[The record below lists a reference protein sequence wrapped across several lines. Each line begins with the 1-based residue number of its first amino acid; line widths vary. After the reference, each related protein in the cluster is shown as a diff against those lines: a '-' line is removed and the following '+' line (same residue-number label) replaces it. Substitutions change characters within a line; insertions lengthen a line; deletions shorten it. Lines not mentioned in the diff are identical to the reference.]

1 MRQQRNEERRIAL
14 QNRWYVGGIAAVVST
29 TLVFSGLSPAIAEE
43 VNPDPAA
50 TTQAADTPTETSA
63 TDASATDAADAAAT
77 DAADAAATDAADA
90 AATDAADAAA
100 TDAADAA
107 ATDTSASDTS
117 AADAATTPTDSPA
130 APDATTPQRIAPLA
144 APNADIS
151 PLALVCGQLNGG
163 FEIDGNYTPGD
174 CGGNKDWT
182 SVAYT
187 TTTQGGTYNTGR
199 KDDDPTETWS
209 EGGGTPPK
217 VQFDRVYSFAETVGG
232 DYLLNMAWERPSNS
246 GTGGFAIEVT
256 NLGIRMGNNVP
267 QPNRSAGGYVF
278 FFTMQGNGLPV
289 LELTCT
295 YTSQADYPT
304 SGASPNCHAPVAG
317 AFFAAASDAPL
328 ASPQGGTIP
337 AGAFFEIGLN
347 VTDLTGG
354 VIQPGCPAP
363 SAATAYLRSF
373 TGESSGP
380 GSNPKGWVG
389 PLEVTPPSTCVP
401 LTATKTATPSFVR
414 DYDWTIEKT
423 VDHDSAKVK
432 PGQSAT
438 FDYTVTVT
446 PSAPQDSGFTVT
458 GVITVKNTN
467 PIDVPITG
475 VTDSIP
481 GATCV
486 INGSQTPVVAKNG
499 GTANIAYTC
508 TLPTGAAGTN
518 TATVTWG
525 DTAIPAGSTQATA
538 NYTFAGL
545 APKAT
550 TDASVTVSDT
560 AAAFGGSKVVTKLD
574 GPTKF
579 QYSRSLG
586 SELGSDVCK
595 NYDNTA
601 SIAATSDQPK
611 LEDSVTVQV
620 CTGADL
626 TIEKN
631 VVVSLTRTYAW
642 DIEKSVDKTVKT
654 VDPVT
659 GKATFDYTVL
669 VTPGDATDSDWAMSG
684 QITVANPN
692 DWDVVATVTDLPSF
706 ADVSCTVTGGA
717 GATIPANSSKVFDY
731 DCTFPDDGLFAQG
744 SNKAKVTW
752 DDDAAYSPNSSVT
765 DTVQISTAD
774 WHVSPINKT
783 VTVVDD
789 KTDPAHPVTLGTVDW
804 AGGPKEFHYSITFDG
819 TPGSCVDYT
828 NIAKIVETGDTD
840 DVKVTVCDY
849 QDLTVSKTANP
860 TFDRSYSFDID
871 KTAKATKLVVDP
883 VTGKATATYTV
894 TVTDG
899 AASDS
904 NFAVSGEIAVTNPNK
919 VGVPLTTLTDK
930 IGATSCTLDLPA
942 DLTVPAQSTIL
953 VDYTCAPS
961 ATADT
966 SGTNT
971 ATATWDKSRLLGTS
985 GTATGTKDFDFADAV
1000 VTDLNDKTVTVTD
1013 QFTNPAGPAVVLGEH
1028 TWTGEGEVQKWTYD
1042 RELQGTV
1049 GACVEVDNTA
1059 TIVETEQSDDATV
1072 ELCGYQDLTI
1082 AKTATGSFDR
1092 DYDWSITKDVNDN
1105 AITVPVGGTA
1115 DFKYTVT
1122 VTPTAAQDS
1131 NFVVE
1136 GTITVNNPNSVP
1148 VTITLDDQ
1156 LEGCVV
1162 TGTANLTIPAKGM
1175 REFPYTC
1182 DLDDATASS
1191 EITNTV
1197 DITWPKATLPNTSGA
1212 ASTSASVD
1220 FGEVTPAT
1228 TDATA
1233 TVSDTAAEFG
1243 GSKVLNAAD
1252 GPKSYEYTRTLGTP
1266 DGVCTEYPNTATVDP
1281 SDESSKSDSETVE
1294 VCAPT
1299 ITKEIEASVQ
1309 DQTDPD
1315 LWDVSY
1321 LITVTLAGGE
1331 RTYDLGDE
1339 PDFAPG
1345 VEVVSGDAQRILP
1358 APAGT
1363 VIEGI
1368 APDGTPF
1375 VTGVAIGGED
1385 NTTHVYRVTWHVR
1398 IPAQIPADERA
1409 CEGPGTGFYN
1419 TGILTVEHIV
1429 QEDDACGPIAE
1440 KVYPTVTKTVSD
1452 ISRDPDTKEWEI
1464 QYELKVTLSND
1475 PAVNPGHL
1483 SSKYNLSD
1491 TLDYGVID
1499 VVDASWSGQGT
1510 TDEPFDH
1517 VGDVWSAQIATGK
1530 TITAGATHTYTVT
1543 VHATLDVTDLQQ
1555 NTVGCTKN
1563 GEQRGLGFFNEATLS
1578 FTEQLPPVTVEACTP
1593 PVYPT
1598 VAKTAEG
1605 TTEDPETGLQ
1615 RVSYLVKVT
1624 APAAPA
1630 EGPVTNVLYT
1640 LVEKPDALP
1649 ANVELEGDWHAE
1661 AVGADTPDPT
1671 EATWDGTG
1679 TWLLK
1684 AIGAF
1689 SAQDRI
1695 DGILTHTYRIWADLR
1710 VTGVPEYPSAP
1721 APCTTADDEGSP
1733 IWNTVSLVFGEQ
1745 SQDATAC
1752 DEVNYDDV
1760 SIVKTGMLQ
1769 VFDGEVGEWVPFEDG
1784 DSVEPGDAFRYEL
1797 TVTNN
1802 GTRDAEDVVVTDPIP
1817 ERLDVT
1823 GLTLPA
1829 GWTNENDPDYVDA
1842 DNTVIAS
1849 IPTFAKGATATILVD
1864 VTFTA
1869 TPVPPVVPGDE
1880 SSQPADPLESLTNTA
1895 CVAAERDQVEENN
1908 CSTVEIPVREITAI
1922 VWTKCVADAPF
1933 LGWTISKSQA
1943 LIDEDIHFLWTP
1955 DTGTATTEPENVD
1968 ITHAGGTA
1976 TWSDEIAWPG
1986 AAFSPSGVSI
1996 DYPGWRPIELSD
2008 IVPGSSPTQY
2018 YYPGT
2023 TDIIPAADQANYIF
2037 NGLILDD
2044 SELDY
2049 AWRLGSTITFSV
2061 NPELVFST
2069 EYPAATAGCAVARHS
2084 NVQIEKTASVEKT
2097 DPGASFTYT
2106 LAVANVSDDSAAD
2119 GVVVTDA
2126 IPADLKITD
2135 VSWPGEGD
2143 ATAFPSWSSCAVAG
2157 QDGSGYG
2164 GTLTCTLNGPLQPQ
2178 GAEGVSVAPTITLSA
2193 TVNPK
2198 STSSSI
2204 TNIGVVDYYTFGD
2217 PSDTGR
2223 DADDAIVL
2231 LSALPATG
2239 GEPSPLLAM
2248 LGLLALL
2255 AGTTMFVVTRRRRGE
2270 AKPTV

>member
-1 MRQQRNEERRIAL
+1 MFSRTFVRASDNGGLRRRMRQQRTEERRLAL
-14 QNRWYVGGIAAVVST
+14 QKRWYVGGIATVVSAA
-29 TLVFSGLSPAIAEE
+29 LMFSGLSPAVAEE
-43 VNPDPAA
+43 SQPDPAA
-50 TTQAADTPTETSA
+50 TTQAADTPADTA
-63 TDASATDAADAAAT
+63 TDPPAAGTSPTDAADPAAPDPSASETSST
-77 DAADAAATDAADA
+77 DAAK
-90 AATDAADAAA
+90 
-100 TDAADAA
+100 
-107 ATDTSASDTS
+107 
-117 AADAATTPTDSPA
+117 TPTDAPPA
-130 APDATTPQRIAPLA
+130 APDATTQQLAAPLA
-144 APNADIS
+144 APIQT
-151 PLALVCGQLNGG
+151 LAVPCLINGT
-163 FEIDGNYTPGD
+163 FEIDANYAANS
-174 CGGNKDWT
+174 CGGNDWGNV
-182 SVAYT
+182 SHDE
-187 TTTQGGTYNTGR
+187 TTQGGTYQTSN
-199 KDDDPTETWS
+199 KDNDNPATWTS
-209 EGGGTPPK
+209 SGSTPPK
-217 VQFDRVYSFAETVGG
+217 GDFERVYSYGETVGSNY
-232 DYLLNMAWERPSNS
+232 YLDFAWERDQNG
-246 GTGGFAIEVT
+246 GTGGYLIEVT
-256 NLGIRMGNNVP
+256 NAGASTAPDGTPR
-267 QPNRSAGGYVF
+267 PNRTNGGVVF
-278 FFTMQGNGLPV
+278 VITTQGGAAPV
-289 LELTCT
+289 LKETCVYTSVATYPGTCT
-295 YTSQADYPT
+295 AYDG
-304 SGASPNCHAPVAG
+304 SGFISAVNDAPVTNLHG
-317 AFFAAASDAPL
+317 EVVPTGS
-328 ASPQGGTIP
+328 
-337 AGAFFEIGLN
+337 FFEIGIN
-347 VTDLTGG
+347 VTDLTNGG
-354 VIQPGCPAP
+354 VKPGCPAP
-363 SAATAYLRSF
+363 SAATAYMRSF
-373 TGESSGP
+373 TGNIDSP
-380 GSNPKGWVG
+380 AKNLKGYVG
-389 PLEVTPPSTCVP
+389 PLTVQPPSTCVP
-401 LTATKTATPSFVR
+401 LTATKTASPSFVR

-432 PGQSAT
+432 PGQNAT

-446 PSAPQDSGFTVT
+446 PSAPQDSAFTVT
-458 GVITVKNTN
+458 GVITVTNTN
-467 PIDVPITG
+467 PVDVKITG

-486 INGSQTPVVAKNG
+486 INGSQTPTVGKNG
-499 GTANIAYTC
+499 GTADIAYTC
-508 TLPTGAAGTN
+508 TLPNGAAGTN
-518 TATVTWG
+518 TATVTWDG
-525 DTAIPAGSTQATA
+525 ASIPAGSTQATA
-538 NYTFAGL
+538 NFTFAGL
-545 APKAT
+545 APKTT

-579 QYSRSLG
+579 EYSRSLG
-586 SELGSDVCK
+586 SELGAGVCE

-611 LEDSVTVQV
+611 LEDSVSVQV

-659 GKATFDYTVL
+659 GTATFDYTVL
-669 VTPGDATDSDWAMSG
+669 VTPGDTTDSDWAMSG

-692 DWDVVATVTDLPSF
+692 DWDVVATVADLPSF
-706 ADVSCTVTGGA
+706 ADVSCTVAGGA

-744 SNKAKVTW
+744 SNKATVTW
-752 DDDAAYSPNSSVT
+752 DDDAAYSSNSSVSN
-765 DTVQISTAD
+765 TVQISTAD
-774 WHVSPINKT
+774 WHVTPINKT

-789 KTDPAHPVTLGTVDW
+789 KTDPAHPVTLGTVNW
-804 AGGPKEFHYSITFDG
+804 ADGPKEFHYSITFDG
-819 TPGSCVDYT
+819 TPGACADYT

-849 QDLTVSKTANP
+849 QNLTVSKTADP
-860 TFDRSYSFDID
+860 TFDRSYSFDIG

-904 NFAVSGEIAVTNPNK
+904 HFAVSGEITVTNPNK
-919 VGVPLTTLTDK
+919 VDVPLTALTDK
-930 IGATSCTLDLPA
+930 IGGTSCTIDLPD
-942 DLTVPAQSTIL
+942 DLTVPAEGTL
-953 VDYTCAPS
+953 VVDYTCTPS

-971 ATATWDKSRLLGTS
+971 ATATWDKSKLLGTS
-985 GTATGTKDFDFADAV
+985 GAAAGTKDFDFADAV
-1000 VTDLNDKTVTVTD
+1000 VTDLNAKTVTITD
-1013 QFTNPAGPAVVLGEH
+1013 QFTNPAGPAVVLGQH
-1028 TWTGEGEVQKWTYD
+1028 TWTGEGESQSWTYD

-1049 GACVEVDNTA
+1049 GACTEVDNTA

-1072 ELCGYQDLTI
+1072 ELCGYQDLTV

-1092 DYDWSITKDVNDN
+1092 DYDWSITKEVNDN
-1105 AITVPVGGTA
+1105 AVTVPVGGTA
-1115 DFKYTVT
+1115 DFAYTVT

-1131 NFVVE
+1131 NFAME
-1136 GTITVNNPNSVP
+1136 GTITVTNPNGVP

-1156 LEGCVV
+1156 LEGCDV

-1182 DLDDATASS
+1182 DLGGATASS
-1191 EITNTV
+1191 EVTNTV
-1197 DITWPKATLPNTSGA
+1197 DITWPKATLPNTSGE
-1212 ASTSASVD
+1212 ASTSATVD
-1220 FGEVTPAT
+1220 FADVTPAT

-1233 TVSDTAAEFG
+1233 TVSDTAAAFG
-1243 GSKVLNAAD
+1243 GPKALSAVDGVKVF
-1252 GPKSYEYTRTLGTP
+1252 EYTRTLGTA
-1266 DGVCTEYPNTATVDP
+1266 DGTCTEYPNTATVVP
-1281 SDESSKSDSETVE
+1281 SHESSKSDSETVE
-1294 VCAPT
+1294 VCAPM
-1299 ITKEIEASVQ
+1299 ITKEIESSVQ

-1339 PDFAPG
+1339 PAFAPG
-1345 VEVVSGDAQRILP
+1345 VEIISGDAQRILP
-1358 APAGT
+1358 APADPA
-1363 VIEGI
+1363 IEGI
-1368 APDGTPF
+1368 ASDGTPF
-1375 VTGVAIGGED
+1375 VTGVAIGGEGD
-1385 NTTHVYRVTWHVR
+1385 TTHVYRVTWHVR
-1398 IPAQIPADERA
+1398 IPAQIPVDERT
-1409 CEGPGTGFYN
+1409 CDGPGTGFYN
-1419 TGILTVEHIV
+1419 TGILTVDDIV
-1429 QEDDACGPIAE
+1429 QDDDACGPVTE
-1440 KVYPTVTKTVSD
+1440 KVYPTVTKTVSG

-1464 QYELKVTLSND
+1464 TYQLKVSLSND
-1475 PAVNPGHL
+1475 PAVNPNHV
-1483 SSKYNLSD
+1483 SSKYNLAD
-1491 TLDYGVID
+1491 TLQYGVID
-1499 VVDASWSGQGT
+1499 VVDASWSGQGV
-1510 TDEPFDH
+1510 TDQPFTES
-1517 VGDVWSAQIATGK
+1517 GGVWSAQIATAK
-1530 TITAGATHTYTVT
+1530 AIAAGATHTYTVT
-1543 VHATLDVTDLQQ
+1543 VHATLDATDLQTR
-1555 NTVGCTKN
+1555 TVGCTRV
-1563 GEQRGLGFFNEATLS
+1563 GEQSSLGFFNTATLS
-1578 FTEQLPPVTVEACTP
+1578 FMEDIAPQIVEACTP

-1598 VAKTAEG
+1598 IAKTAAG
-1605 TTEDPETGLQ
+1605 TEVDPETGLQ
-1615 RVSYLVKVT
+1615 RVSYLVTVT

-1630 EGPVTNVLYT
+1630 EGPVSNVLYT
-1640 LVEKPDALP
+1640 LVESPDALP
-1649 ANVELEGDWHAE
+1649 DHVELVGDWHAE
-1661 AVGADTPDPT
+1661 AVGANTPSPT

-1689 SAQDRI
+1689 SAQNRM
-1695 DGILTHTYRIWADLR
+1695 DGVLTHTFRIWADLR
-1710 VTGVPEYPSAP
+1710 VTGVPTAELD
-1721 APCTTADDEGSP
+1721 PCTEGDDQGVP

-1745 SQDATAC
+1745 SQDASAC
-1752 DEVNYDDV
+1752 DVVDYDDV
-1760 SIVKTGMLQ
+1760 QIVKTASNLPEQG
-1769 VFDGEVGEWVPFEDG
+1769 
-1784 DSVEPGDAFRYEL
+1784 SVEPGDAFDYTL
-1797 TVTNN
+1797 TVKNN
-1802 GTRDAEDVVVTDPIP
+1802 GTRDAQNVVVTDPVP
-1817 ERLDVT
+1817 ERLEVT

-1829 GWTNENDPDYVDA
+1829 GWTNDNDPDYVDG
-1842 DNTVIAS
+1842 DNELSVS
-1849 IPTFAKGATATILVD
+1849 IPTLGVGESATITVH

-1869 TPVPPVVPGDE
+1869 TPVPPVEPGDE
-1880 SSQPADPLESLTNTA
+1880 STQPADPLESLSNTA
-1895 CVAAERDQVEENN
+1895 CVAAERDEVEENN

-1955 DTGTATTEPENVD
+1955 DTGTATTDPENVD

-1986 AAFSPSGVSI
+1986 AAFTPSGVSI
-1996 DYPGWRPIELSD
+1996 DYPGWRPIELGD
-2008 IVPGSSPTQY
+2008 IVPGSSPRQY

-2023 TDIIPAADQANYIF
+2023 TDIIPAAVQANYIF

-2061 NPELVFST
+2061 NPELVFTT

-2084 NVQIEKTASVEKT
+2084 NVQIEKTASVGKT

-2106 LAVANVSDDSAAD
+2106 LDVANVSDDSAAD

-2143 ATAFPSWSSCAVAG
+2143 ATAFPSWSSCAVSG
-2157 QDGSGYG
+2157 QNGSGYG

-2178 GAEGVSVAPTITLSA
+2178 GAEGVSVAPRITLAA
-2193 TVNPK
+2193 TVSPT

-2204 TNIGVVDYYTFGD
+2204 TNIGVVDYYTFGNPD
-2217 PSDTGR
+2217 DTGR

-2239 GEPSPLLAM
+2239 GESSPLLAL